1 MVRHKTRWLLVHFS
15 FEADLVGPVTISN
28 KETPT
33 FQAKEIYKELVKT
46 MSVCYGLSSHAM
58 IPDIMVRHVDD
69 DSRLVMI
76 RVPRATVA
84 KVRTAITYMTTFK
97 NHPVVASVVAV
108 NGSARTAKIA
118 ATRAIKKSPQPR
130 SIKELKQL
138 DARLQAIMEIH

>member
-1 MVRHKTRWLLVHFS
+1 MVRHKTRWLLVRFD
-15 FEADLVGPVTISN
+15 FEADLVGSATISN
-28 KETPT
+28 EETPT
-33 FQAKEIYKELVKT
+33 FQTKEIYKELVKT

-69 DSRLVMI
+69 NRLVMI
-76 RVPRATVA
+76 RVPRAIVA
-84 KVRTAITYMTTFK
+84 KVRTAITCMTTFK
-97 NHPVVASVVAV
+97 NHAVVASVVAV

-138 DARLQAIMEIH
+138 DERLQAIMEIH